1 MKFGFFDEKELQSPK
16 DSHKSPFPHV
26 VRDELL
32 NLLNRIRR
40 EWGKPVIVNSGYR
53 SPEYNATIPGAV
65 PNSYH
70 TKGAAADIRPDD
82 PSLISEFQDLCL
94 ELNKDGGVGLYDAFV
109 HVDVRGHHAFWDY
122 RSSK

>member
-1 MKFGFFDEKELQSPK
+1 MKYGFFDEKELQSPN
-16 DSHKSPFPHV
+16 DPHKSPFTHV

-53 SPEYNATIPGAV
+53 SPEYNAAIKGAV
-65 PNSYH
+65 TNSYH
-70 TKGAAADIRPDD
+70 TKGMAADIRPDD

-94 ELNKDGGVGLYDAFV
+94 ELNKDGGVGLYDGFV
-109 HVDVRGHHAFWDY
+109 HVDVRGHHAYWDY
-122 RSSK
+122 RTK

>member
-16 DSHKSPFPHV
+16 DSHKSPFTHV

-40 EWGKPVIVNSGYR
+40 EWGKPVLVNSGYR
-53 SPEYNATIPGAV
+53 SPEYNATIKGAV

-70 TKGAAADIRPDD
+70 TKGMAADIRPDD

-94 ELNKDGGVGLYDAFV
+94 ELNKDGGVGLYDGFV
-109 HVDVRGHHAFWDY
+109 HVDVRGHHAYWDY
-122 RSSK
+122 RTK

>member
-1 MKFGFFDEKELQSPK
+1 MKFGYFDERELQSPN
-16 DSHKSPFPHV
+16 DTHKSPFQHV

-53 SPEYNATIPGAV
+53 SPEYNAAIKGAV
-65 PNSYH
+65 TNSYH
-70 TKGAAADIRPDD
+70 TKGMAADIRPDD

-109 HVDVRGHHAFWDY
+109 HVDVRGHHAYWDY
-122 RSSK
+122 RTK